1 MIDGHKVLDPINV
14 LESLQAKENAFV
26 FLASVASKYRAMI
39 PLAEK
44 FGWNKGVNFETI
56 QEASPFYPTVEVS
69 GHCNLRCS
77 SCPRGDSENLL
88 PKGEYMTASNYK
100 KIVSKLVIDIP
111 LVYLID
117 LYIWGEPIL
126 NPQLD
131 QIIYINHDL
140 GIASGLSTNLNSI
153 RQLPKVMAA
162 RPAQLRISMSGASD
176 ETYNVTHTGGKWAR
190 VEKNLKEVARL
201 REENGF
207 VTAIEVYYH
216 LYKHNIEDA
225 KVVKKLCESNGFSF
239 HPSLAVLFR
248 DYALQR
254 RKRGIISQ
262 SADTANELMLKS
274 LDELL
279 ADCDASGE
287 KNCILTRVIPVIDW
301 DGTVLSCCNY
311 APRQDDKIGAYVDME
326 FSDLIGRRTSSKTCF
341 ECQSFN
347 LHRWNDQPYYSGYVN
362 SLIEHDAT
370 RP

>member
-1 MIDGHKVLDPINV
+1 MVDGHKVLDPTKV
-14 LESLQAKENAFV
+14 LESSQVKENAFV
-26 FLASVASKYRAMI
+26 FLASVTSKYRAMI

-88 PKGEYMTASNYK
+88 PKGEYMAAADYK
-100 KIVSKLVIDIP
+100 KIVSKLVADIP
-111 LVYLID
+111 LVYLVD

-131 QIIYINHDL
+131 QIIHINHDL

-176 ETYNVTHTGGKWAR
+176 ETYNITHTGGKWAR
-190 VEKNLKEVARL
+190 VEKNLKEIARL

-207 VTAIEVYYH
+207 ATAIEVYYH
-216 LYKHNIEDA
+216 LYKHNLDDA
-225 KVVKKLCESNGFSF
+225 KVIKKLCETNGFSF
-239 HPSLAVLFR
+239 HPSLAVLFS
-248 DYALQR
+248 DYALQH

-311 APRQDDKIGAYVDME
+311 APRQDDKIGAYVDIE
-326 FSDLIGRRTSSKTCF
+326 FSDLIGKRTSSKTCS

-362 SLIEHDAT
+362 SLIGHDAT
-370 RP
+370 RS